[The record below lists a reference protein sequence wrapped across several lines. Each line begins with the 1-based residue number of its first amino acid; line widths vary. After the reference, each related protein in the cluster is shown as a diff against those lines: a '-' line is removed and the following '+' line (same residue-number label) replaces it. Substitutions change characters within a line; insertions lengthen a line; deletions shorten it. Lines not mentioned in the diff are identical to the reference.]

1 MQTPVKWTH
10 VADVPVEKWESPER
24 GRVAFRT
31 LFGGQ
36 DVVPGGLTVG
46 VADVEPGDGLKRH
59 SHPPAE
65 VYYVLQGRCSVV
77 VGDEQ
82 RELVPGGSVLIPGD
96 QPHAVMNPGPD
107 LVRILYVLAA
117 ASMAEVDYSFDPDR

>member
-1 MQTPVKWTH
+1 MSTPAKWSYE
-10 VADVPVEKWESPER
+10 AEVPAEVWDSPER

-31 LFGGQ
+31 LFGGR

-46 VADVEPGDGLKRH
+46 VCELEPGDRLRRH

-65 VYYVLQGRCSVV
+65 IYYVLQGSCSVA
-77 VGDEQ
+77 VGEEL
-82 RELVPGGSVLIPGD
+82 RELAPGGSVLIPGD
-96 QPHAVMNPGPD
+96 QPHAVANRGPN

-117 ASMAEVDYSFDPDR
+117 ESMADVDYSFESEG